1 MHLPLHFLTSP
12 TLTGGSPYQ
21 VNLYSYAWL
30 MKSRRVEE
38 GRVNLVW
45 RCDVRKSTAI
55 LFPTLFVRV
64 HPPSFYSVI
73 LTGKR
78 TSRRV
83 KVCRRESGGVIN
95 GRGTPRYRSLGV
107 YPLQR
112 RGYKFYE
119 FLPTSQYP
127 LLYDTLVVLV
137 TEGSTKEILRGYWE
151 VGRNS

>member
-1 MHLPLHFLTSP
+1 
-12 TLTGGSPYQ
+12 
-21 VNLYSYAWL
+21 

-112 RGYKFYE
+112 RGYKFFKVISIPFNRVLSRDGLGSRISPNKILPIKRNGDDFKE
-119 FLPTSQYP
+119 FPP
-127 LLYDTLVVLV
+127 FHVTL
-137 TEGSTKEILRGYWE
+137 S
-151 VGRNS
+151 